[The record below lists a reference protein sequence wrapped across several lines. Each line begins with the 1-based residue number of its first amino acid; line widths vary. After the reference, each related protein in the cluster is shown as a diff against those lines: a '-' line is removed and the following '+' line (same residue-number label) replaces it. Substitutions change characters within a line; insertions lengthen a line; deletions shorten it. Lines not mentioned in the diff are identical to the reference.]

1 MWFAG
6 MSKFDSNLMK
16 YTLVSVL
23 LCYKAFIVELT
34 FCITKLNPVIS
45 YDERKNKQ
53 SQLFSVRIF
62 NSIQSFICPFIFTC
76 VKLKKRLAI
85 LHGVLYDLD
94 SCPLTSLIACPI
106 YTSKLSQNKNFRQCL
121 LLLKLLA

>member
-62 NSIQSFICPFIFTC
+62 NSIQSFICPFIFTS
-76 VKLKKRLAI
+76 VKLKQRLAI

-94 SCPLTSLIACPI
+94 SCPLTGTIACPI
-106 YTSKLSQNKNFRQCL
+106 YTSS
-121 LLLKLLA
+121 